1 MTQPLV
7 TVCVPTIG
15 RTAMLAEALQSLYR
29 QTYPHLEIL
38 LLDNASEGEG
48 RQILERYT
56 DRDPRARILRC
67 EPRLPMFANFNRGIR
82 EANAEFVTFLS
93 DDDVYLPQ
101 LIERQLA
108 ILAANPSAG
117 FAGSNYYLIDE
128 TGGVT
133 GFPGLVPKTQVIRG
147 RDYIS
152 GQISRT
158 SMVIGTPGIMYRREL
173 IAAFPFD
180 ESLPVYGGD
189 LIIRFRMAE
198 VADIA
203 LVAEPLVQIRV
214 HPNAETSALTPTQSV
229 LLRTRLLDDYIA
241 EYAQRW
247 PDDRAFIRSLER
259 GLTRSHLVG
268 LLWDWIA
275 LGDEVEAAERLNG
288 LRAYSK
294 SRKLAIPL
302 MMLDRLGL
310 SARRRRVILAPML
323 RRLGR
328 VLPES
333 MGAQTPLR

>member
-15 RTAMLAEALQSLYR
+15 RTAMLAAALASLHA

-67 EPRLPMFANFNRGIR
+67 EPRRPMFANFNRGIR
-82 EANAEFVTFLS
+82 ESSGEFVAFLF

-108 ILAANPSAG
+108 ILVDHPSAG

-133 GFPGLVPKTQVIRG
+133 GFPGLVPKTRVIRG

-158 SMVIGTPGIMYRREL
+158 SMVIGTPGIMFRRTL

-189 LIIRFRMAE
+189 LIMRFRMAE
-198 VADIA
+198 VADVA
-203 LVAEPLVQIRV
+203 LTAEPLVQIRV
-214 HPNAETSALTPTQSV
+214 HPNAQTSALTPTQSV
-229 LLRTRLLDDYIA
+229 LLRTHLLDDYIA

-247 PDDRAFIRSLER
+247 PDDRAFISALRR
-259 GLTRSHLVG
+259 GLIRSHLSV

-275 LGDEVEAAERLNG
+275 IGDEAEAAERLSG
-288 LRAYSK
+288 LRAYPA
-294 SRKLAIPL
+294 SRRLTPPL
-302 MMLDRLGL
+302 MILERLGL
-310 SARRRRVILAPML
+310 SARRRRAILAPLL

-328 VLPES
+328 ALPVS
-333 MGAQTPLR
+333 MDAHSPLR